1 VDKVGHP
8 CWGGRRPRSAQRST
22 TAGRQGRAT
31 AGRAAVARQ
40 TTAGRPSTRR
50 PAVAGP
56 PTTALGG
63 RRPPVGRWPR
73 VAACQYICFYLFFE
87 KKGDILFL
95 KKFRPLHVARA
106 STSCG
111 GVRTVSH
118 FLKCAPILGSANSSK
133 IHGEWR
139 FHFFP
144 KKNFLNLLHTWTFI
158 SAVGIFVS

>member
-1 VDKVGHP
+1 MCKILWARGA
-8 CWGGRRPRSAQRST
+8 GGGQSGAPALGRSP
-22 TAGRQGRAT
+22 
-31 AGRAAVARQ
+31 
-40 TTAGRPSTRR
+40 TAGRPATQR

-56 PTTALGG
+56 PTAALGG
-63 RRPPVGRWPR
+63 RPR
-73 VAACQYICFYLFFE
+73 VVACLYIFFYLFFK
-87 KKGDILFL
+87 KKGDIFIK

-106 STSCG
+106 WTSNG
-111 GVRTVSH
+111 GVCTVSH